1 MTENTFRL
9 AISALER
16 THTADFISSNK
27 YFFREMTYFADILD
41 IEFNYG
47 YDGIVAVKGRV
58 EPYDGEPLDKL
69 FVFDFSADK
78 GMIVKTYV
86 DKTEVDKEFMNILCR
101 IPDQNVTMVTYR
113 SFE

>member
-16 THTADFISSNK
+16 TSTADFISANK
-27 YFFREMTYFADILD
+27 FFFREMTCFTDILD
-41 IEFNYG
+41 IGFDHGHE
-47 YDGIVAVKGRV
+47 GIVAIKGRV

-101 IPDQNVTMVTYR
+101 IPDQNVTTVTYR

>member
-1 MTENTFRL
+1 MTEHDFKL
-9 AISALER
+9 IISALER
-16 THTADFISSNK
+16 TPTADFISSYK
-27 YFFREMTYFADILD
+27 ACFREMTCFTDILD
-41 IEFNYG
+41 IGFDHGNE
-47 YDGIVAVKGRV
+47 GIVAIKGRV

-78 GMIVKTYV
+78 GLIVKTYV

-101 IPDQNVTMVTYR
+101 IPDQNVSMITYR